1 MKINKRGTNMNVDKN
16 KIKAIDKRIEAHQ
29 KEYISKMRDAMRKA
43 KDFEM
48 TN

>member
-1 MKINKRGTNMNVDKN
+1 MNIDKS
-16 KIKAIDKRIEAHQ
+16 KIKEIDKRIERKQ
-29 KEYISKMRDAMRKA
+29 KEYISKMRDAMRKT

>member
-1 MKINKRGTNMNVDKN
+1 MNIDKS
-16 KIKAIDKRIEAHQ
+16 KIKEIDKRIERKQ
-29 KEYISKMRDAMRKA
+29 KEYISKMRDAMWKA

>member
-1 MKINKRGTNMNVDKN
+1 MSLDKN
-16 KIKAIDKRIEAHQ
+16 KIEEIDKRIERHQ
-29 KEYISKMRDAMRKA
+29 RNYISKMRDAMRKS

>member
-1 MKINKRGTNMNVDKN
+1 MNIDKN
-16 KIKAIDKRIEAHQ
+16 KIEEIDKRIERNQ
-29 KEYISKMRDAMRKA
+29 KEHVSKMKDAMRKT

>member
-1 MKINKRGTNMNVDKN
+1 MDIDKSKIEE
-16 KIKAIDKRIEAHQ
+16 IDKRIERNQ
-29 KEYISKMRDAMRKA
+29 KDYNSKMRDAMRKA

>member
-1 MKINKRGTNMNVDKN
+1 MNIDKDKIEE
-16 KIKAIDKRIEAHQ
+16 IDKRIEKHQ
-29 KEYISKMRDAMRKA
+29 KEYLSKMKVTMQKS

>member
-1 MKINKRGTNMNVDKN
+1 MKNYIDNE
-16 KIKAIDKRIEAHQ
+16 KIKEIDNRIESHQ
-29 KEYISKMRDAMRKA
+29 KEYISKLRNANRKT

>member
-1 MKINKRGTNMNVDKN
+1 MNMDKN
-16 KIKAIDKRIEAHQ
+16 KIEEIDKQIKRHQ
-29 KEYISKMRDAMRKA
+29 KEYISKMRNAMRKA

>member
-1 MKINKRGTNMNVDKN
+1 MKINKKGTNMNVNKN
-16 KIKAIDKRIEAHQ
+16 KIEEIDKRIERNQ
-29 KEYISKMRDAMRKA
+29 KEYISKMKYAMLKS

>member
-1 MKINKRGTNMNVDKN
+1 MNVDKN

-29 KEYISKMRDAMRKA
+29 KEYISKMKDMMWKA

>member
-1 MKINKRGTNMNVDKN
+1 MNIDKSKIEE
-16 KIKAIDKRIEAHQ
+16 IDKRIERNQ
-29 KEYISKMRDAMRKA
+29 KDYISKMRDTMRRA

>member
-1 MKINKRGTNMNVDKN
+1 MNNIIDKN
-16 KIKAIDKRIEAHQ
+16 KIEEIDKRIERHQ
-29 KEYISKMRDAMRKA
+29 KEYLSKMRDAMLKT

>member
-1 MKINKRGTNMNVDKN
+1 MNIDKSKIEE
-16 KIKAIDKRIEAHQ
+16 IDKRIERNQ
-29 KEYISKMRDAMRKA
+29 KDYISKMRDAMRKT

>member
-1 MKINKRGTNMNVDKN
+1 MNIDKS
-16 KIKAIDKRIEAHQ
+16 KIKEIDKRIERNQ
-29 KEYISKMRDAMRKA
+29 KDYISKMRDAMRKA